1 MLKFLMLNAP
11 TTLSVKLGEFDRYS
25 CVKSL
30 ALLLGGA
37 SQTQVRVGIGVG
49 LGRIRG
55 LGLGIGLGLGLG
67 LSLGLSLS
75 WNWSLGFR

>member
-49 LGRIRG
+49 LGRI
-55 LGLGIGLGLGLG
+55 
-67 LSLGLSLS
+67 
-75 WNWSLGFR
+75 